1 MSWIKLVLLVCGLN
15 ASSDLHTQIDT
26 VAKEF
31 DIERT
36 LILSVVKRES
46 QCSQTALGSSDDRGL
61 MQVIPKWHHDR
72 MAKLGAT
79 DLFDPM
85 QNLRVGTHFLM
96 SLGAADAPHAALV
109 FYNGGHKKPQSS
121 YKYAQ
126 EVLEKK
132 ELYDKMLKESKE

>member
-96 SLGAADAPHAALV
+96 SLGTADAPHAALV

>member
-1 MSWIKLVLLVCGLN
+1 MSWVKLVSLVCGLN
-15 ASSDLHTQIDT
+15 VSTDLHSQIDL

-36 LILSVVKRES
+36 LILSVVKKES
-46 QCSQTALGSSDDRGL
+46 HCSPTALGTSDDRGL

-72 MAKLGAT
+72 MDKLGVT

-96 SLGAADAPHAALV
+96 SLGAADEPHDALV
-109 FYNGGHKKPQSS
+109 FYNGGHRRPQSS
-121 YKYAQ
+121 FKYA
-126 EVLEKK
+126 EDVLEKK
-132 ELYDKMLKESKE
+132 RLYDDMLNVSEE

>member
-1 MSWIKLVLLVCGLN
+1 MSWVKLVLLVCGLN
-15 ASSDLHTQIDT
+15 ASSDLHAQIDT

-46 QCSQTALGSSDDRGL
+46 QCSQTALGSSNDRGL
-61 MQVIPKWHHDR
+61 MQVVPKWHHDR
-72 MAKLGAT
+72 MAKLGVT
-79 DLFDPM
+79 DLFDPL
-85 QNLRVGTHFLM
+85 QNLRVGTHFLA
-96 SLGAADAPHAALV
+96 SLGAADKPRDALV
-109 FYNGGHKKPQSS
+109 YYNGGYRKPQSS

-132 ELYDKMLKESKE
+132 ELYDKMLTN